1 MEIII
6 LMCLWT
12 ERNRWVFDNDDPQN
26 CKATFKRD
34 FTLLWQGRSYS
45 YYAIMANLQKIT
57 MSARSSHGLAL
68 TPSGP

>member
-34 FTLLWQGRSYS
+34 FTLLWQGVKGDHIPTMQSWLISRKLLCRHDHL
-45 YYAIMANLQKIT
+45 MA
-57 MSARSSHGLAL
+57 S
-68 TPSGP
+68 P